1 MTGYPCCCHPEYPC
15 AEDCSPGVP
24 DTISITITGAAD
36 DNCGLWANIDGTYTL
51 TRTHCTSW
59 SESYN
64 DHNQRVGMTRF
75 NTGDSCH
82 GAGPFGGY
90 SAYFL
95 YLTVRFEGDTIRLY
109 IQPVGYT
116 QWILSETHIFSAAVT
131 RPVDCCAWLSTLVLA
146 YESRT
151 KSQYNGALF
160 GGDLS
165 AATVLG
171 SAVTGCPGP

>member
-15 AEDCSPGVP
+15 EEDCSPGVP
-24 DTISITITGAAD
+24 DTISITIVGAAD
-36 DNCGLWANIDGTYTL
+36 DHCWDWSNIDGTYTL
-51 TRTHCTSW
+51 QRTHCTSW
-59 SESYN
+59 SVYIE
-64 DHNQRVGMTRF
+64 DIGQAVGMTRF
-75 NTGDSCH
+75 DTGGICH
-82 GAGPFGGY
+82 GRGY
-90 SAYFL
+90 GYTTYRL

-116 QWILSETHIFSAAVT
+116 RYILSETHVFSSSVT
-131 RPVDCCAWLSTLVLA
+131 RPVDCCAWLSTLILS
-146 YESRT
+146 YESRS
-151 KSQYNGALF
+151 KSPSNGALF